1 MRTADIEDIR
11 LEMWLRERERGE
23 IRWKTKSGEEIPIKD
38 LLDKHLEN
46 ILKMVE
52 RDAVSDDVYYFDPF
66 YDLD

>member
-23 IRWKTKSGEEIPIKD
+23 IRWKTKSGDEISIKD
-38 LLDKHLEN
+38 LSDKHLEN

-52 RDAVSDDVYYFDPF
+52 RDAVSDDVYYFDPL

>member
-23 IRWKTKSGEEIPIKD
+23 ILWKTKSGDEISIKD
-38 LLDKHLEN
+38 LSDKHLEN

-52 RDAVSDDVYYFDPF
+52 RSAVSDDVYYFDPLH
-66 YDLD
+66 DLD

>member
-11 LEMWLRERERGE
+11 LEIWLRERERGE

-38 LLDKHLEN
+38 LSDKHLEN

-66 YDLD
+66 HDLD